1 MEWENMHMTPV
12 KYGTWQYAREY
23 NILLQE
29 EIYTKIKN
37 KVKHKENI
45 RKHMHVNMH
54 D

>member
-1 MEWENMHMTPV
+1 MVHDNMQEIQHLAP
-12 KYGTWQYAREY
+12 RR
-23 NILLQE
+23 NIH
-29 EIYTKIKN
+29 KIKN